1 MSEERGYS
9 GSAIALG
16 FILGGAL
23 GASLA
28 MLFAPESGR
37 RTRERLRDLAADAR
51 DKTIDISDELRDK
64 AEDVLER
71 GREVFEE
78 KKSILSAAVQAG
90 KEAIQ
95 RERERSLVA
104 LADHEDDRAG
114 EAGQLP
120 TDRAAGRRGARPGR
134 GARPHPP
141 RGGVR
146 QRHSRL
152 QGGPTLLHLSPRRRA
167 RAWGRDRGRRAE

>member
-28 MLFAPESGR
+28 VLFAPESGR

-51 DKTIDISDELRDK
+51 DKTIDVSDELRDK
-64 AEDVLER
+64 AEEVLER
-71 GREVFEE
+71 GREVLEE

-95 RERERSLVA
+95 RER
-104 LADHEDDRAG
+104 DR
-114 EAGQLP
+114 
-120 TDRAAGRRGARPGR
+120 
-134 GARPHPP
+134 
-141 RGGVR
+141 
-146 QRHSRL
+146 
-152 QGGPTLLHLSPRRRA
+152 LSSH
-167 RAWGRDRGRRAE
+167 